1 MKVLKLVY
9 QKLLTTL
16 KKLLNKMKIF
26 GIGVD
31 IVDNN
36 RFKKLVKNKKFINRI
51 CSSKEMNNFKKKNN
65 KISYLSKR
73 FSAKEAFVKA
83 LGSGFRNKLCFND
96 ISILNDKKGKPFFLF
111 NQKIRSILKNKY
123 KLNKFKVHLSL
134 SDEKKHSVS
143 YVILQKIK

>member
-1 MKVLKLVY
+1 
-9 QKLLTTL
+9 
-16 KKLLNKMKIF
+16 MKII

-31 IVDNN
+31 IVENN
-36 RFKKLVKNKKFINRI
+36 RFKELIKKKKFINRI
-51 CSSKEMNNFKKKNN
+51 CSPKEIDNFKKKNN

-96 ISILNDKKGKPFFLF
+96 ISILNDRKGKPYFLF
-111 NQKIRSILKNKY
+111 NRKIKNILRNKY
-123 KLNKFKVHLSL
+123 KLIKFKAHLSL
-134 SDEKKHSVS
+134 SDEKKHSIS

>member
-1 MKVLKLVY
+1 
-9 QKLLTTL
+9 
-16 KKLLNKMKIF
+16 MKII

-31 IVDNN
+31 IVENN
-36 RFKKLVKNKKFINRI
+36 RFKKLIKKKKFINRV
-51 CSSKEMNNFKKKNN
+51 CSSKEINIFKRKNN
-65 KISYLSKR
+65 KILYLSKR

-96 ISILNDKKGKPFFLF
+96 ISILNDKRGKPYFLF
-111 NQKIRSILKNKY
+111 NQKIKNILKNRY
-123 KLNKFKVHLSL
+123 KLIKFKVHLSL

>member
-1 MKVLKLVY
+1 
-9 QKLLTTL
+9 
-16 KKLLNKMKIF
+16 MKII

-36 RFKKLVKNKKFINRI
+36 RFKKFINNTKFINRI
-51 CSSKEMNNFKKKNN
+51 CSAKEINNLKRKTN
-65 KISYLSKR
+65 KILFLSKR

-83 LGSGFRNKLCFND
+83 LGSGFRDELCFND
-96 ISILNDKKGKPFFLF
+96 ISILNDKKGKPYFLF
-111 NQKIRSILKNKY
+111 NKKIKKILKNKY
-123 KLNKFKVHLSL
+123 KLNRFKTHLSL